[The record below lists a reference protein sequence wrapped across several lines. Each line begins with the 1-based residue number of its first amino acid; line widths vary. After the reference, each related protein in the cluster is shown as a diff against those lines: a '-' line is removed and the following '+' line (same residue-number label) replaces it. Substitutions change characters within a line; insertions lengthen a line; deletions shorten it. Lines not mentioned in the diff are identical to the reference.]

1 MGATRG
7 PRTGR
12 ELPGVLGQ
20 DGSYPG
26 SLDRTGATR
35 GPRTGRELP
44 GLLGQDGSYPGS

>member
-7 PRTGR
+7 PRTGWKLHR
-12 ELPGVLGQ
+12 LLGQ

-26 SLDRTGATR
+26 SEDRMEATR